1 MEGIGSGSQTSA
13 MIEELFTSLTHM
25 MQQNVW
31 LAMGAALGWGV
42 LSILLSPC
50 HLASIPLV
58 VAYVNRGQVLQTKK
72 AFLISCLFSLG
83 IFVSILAIGL
93 ITAIFGQ
100 MLGDIGPWG
109 KWLVAVV
116 FMIFGLVLLEV
127 ITLPW
132 SGPNM
137 ASKSR
142 TGVWGAFVLGLIFG
156 AAVGPCTFA
165 YMAPILAVVFEKAA
179 TQFIFSTTLILL
191 YSLGHCGV
199 IVLAGTLG
207 ARIQQLLNWDQ
218 KSHMTARLRKVCGFI
233 LIGVGLYLIWTA

>member
-1 MEGIGSGSQTSA
+1 M
-13 MIEELFTSLTHM
+13 F
-25 MQQNVW
+25 
-31 LAMGAALGWGV
+31 AALGWGV

-58 VAYVNRGQVLQTKK
+58 VAYVNRGEILKTQK
-72 AFLISCLFSLG
+72 AFALSCLFSLG
-83 IFVSILAIGL
+83 IFLSILGIGL
-93 ITAIFGQ
+93 ITAVFGR

-109 KWLVAVV
+109 KWLVAAV
-116 FMIFGLVLLEV
+116 FMVFGLVLLDV

-137 ASKSR
+137 ASNTK
-142 TGVWGAFVLGLIFG
+142 TGAWGAFLLGLIFG

-165 YMAPILAVVFEKAA
+165 YMAPILAIVFEKAA
-179 TQFIFSTTLILL
+179 EQFVFSATLILL

-207 ARIQQLLNWDQ
+207 ARIQRFLNWDQ
-218 KSHMTARLRKVCGFI
+218 KSHLTARLRKACGII